1 MFFKVENIH
10 KKWDSTTVDFC
21 FECEKGTM
29 NCLLGP
35 SGSGK
40 STILNILSSLE
51 NVSSGKIYKNCKNAL
66 ISIKTALFSV
76 LLFLA
81 YRTLLSYIINFST
94 LFQGFQCISYEK
106 LNKYI

>member
-40 STILNILSSLE
+40 ST
-51 NVSSGKIYKNCKNAL
+51 
-66 ISIKTALFSV
+66 
-76 LLFLA
+76 LA
-81 YRTLLSYIINFST
+81 YLIERFYDNYTGDIFLDGILQYLSF
-94 LFQGFQCISYEK
+94 
-106 LNKYI
+106 